1 MLAPIRIL
9 TISKT
14 LMNSMYAII
23 LFFMNLEM
31 SLAEIVIAIP
41 TMPTRECIANYTLS
55 YWLVIVVVLI
65 PFGVLLH
72 GANFSS

>member
-1 MLAPIRIL
+1 M
-9 TISKT
+9 S
-14 LMNSMYAII
+14 
-23 LFFMNLEM
+23 LEM